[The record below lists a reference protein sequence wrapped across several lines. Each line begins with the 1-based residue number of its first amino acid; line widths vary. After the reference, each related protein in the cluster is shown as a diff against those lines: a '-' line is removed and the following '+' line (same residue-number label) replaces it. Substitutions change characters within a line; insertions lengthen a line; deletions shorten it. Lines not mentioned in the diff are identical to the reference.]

1 MKKLWRGKKAN
12 RRLHWKAGNNM
23 VNKFLSKLTGL
34 RKYLLKIKSV
44 RLSLRLWL
52 LKAVLFIRQSRE
64 GCSKA
69 FTIFEAVIVLAA
81 LGTLLAV
88 SIPIYTNILNKA
100 KIITAITDIAS
111 VSREL
116 EDYLQDNG
124 TLPETLDEIRTNFKD
139 PWGRPYKYLAI
150 IGKPK
155 GQVQG
160 QWRKDR
166 FQVPLNADF
175 DLYSKG
181 KDGNSAP
188 PLTAATSY
196 DDVVRA
202 NNGDYIGLGS
212 KY

>member
-1 MKKLWRGKKAN
+1 MLASP
-12 RRLHWKAGNNM
+12 HW
-23 VNKFLSKLTGL
+23 LSK
-34 RKYLLKIKSV
+34 
-44 RLSLRLWL
+44 
-52 LKAVLFIRQSRE
+52 AVSFIRKSRE
-64 GCSKA
+64 GYSKA
-69 FTIFEAVIVLAA
+69 FTIFEAVIVLAV

-88 SIPIYTNILNKA
+88 AIPIYTNVLYKA
-100 KIITAITDIAS
+100 RIVTAITDIAE

-116 EDYLQDNG
+116 EEYLEDNG

-139 PWGRPYKYLAI
+139 PWGREYEYLGI
-150 IGKPK
+150 LGKK
-155 GQVQG
+155 KSEVQG
-160 QWRKDR
+160 KWRKDR
-166 FQVPLNADF
+166 FQVPLNGDF

-196 DDVVRA
+196 DDIVRA